1 MAYDDE
7 RDRVAPYFTSPEFG
21 ELEAKPALL
30 PVGWEAAT
38 LYHRLKKTL
47 GEGRPRLAAREAA
60 IDVVL
65 ERARAILRHNTR
77 PFVTEFHPWQNMP
90 GAELELD
97 RTLEG
102 VSGVVQASD
111 VVVESRTPWQMELVV
126 ILDLSLSM
134 TGEKVALTAVA
145 AAVLALTLPTEDLG
159 LVAFD
164 TTAHVLKHLGETLPP
179 RRFVGR
185 VMDFPAQGYTC
196 MEMGLAMGLEVLRRR
211 RRPDAAA
218 LLITDGVYNVGW
230 DPLRLAPR
238 FPRLHVIQVGD
249 DPRERGLCERLARSG
264 RGEWL
269 KARGYD
275 DLAEVC
281 RQLVREL
288 SR

>member
-21 ELEAKPALL
+21 ELEAQPALL

-47 GEGRPRLAAREAA
+47 GEGRPRLRAQEAA
-60 IDVVL
+60 IQVVL
-65 ERARAILRHNTR
+65 DRARAILRHTSR
-77 PFVTEFHPWQNMP
+77 PYVTEYHPWEQRP

-102 VSGVVQASD
+102 LSGPLQAKD
-111 VVVESRTPWQMELVV
+111 MVVEHHIPQEMELVV

-145 AAVLALTLPTEDLG
+145 AAVLALTLPSEDLG

-164 TTAHVLKHLGETLPP
+164 TTAHTLKQLGEALPV

-196 MEMGLAMGLEVLRRR
+196 MEAGLAMGLEVLRRR
-211 RRPDAAA
+211 RRPAASA

-238 FPRLHVIQVGD
+238 FPRLHVIRVGD
-249 DPRERGLCERLARSG
+249 DPRERGLCERLSTAG
-264 RGEWL
+264 RGEL
-269 KARGYD
+269 LRARDYD

-281 RQLVREL
+281 RQLTRKL